1 MKLMHRLFPVSKATT
16 LTSLVQPA
24 KSIAPALGTSDSQ
37 ANIQQLKITLPAQGT
52 SQIVNK
58 LCFLCSNTLL
68 DNRIAHRN
76 VKMFTYPVCCLKWEI
91 YVHVYAL
98 YFEMLK
104 K

>member
-1 MKLMHRLFPVSKATT
+1 MLRLFSVSKATT

-58 LCFLCSNTLL
+58 
-68 DNRIAHRN
+68 
-76 VKMFTYPVCCLKWEI
+76 
-91 YVHVYAL
+91 
-98 YFEMLK
+98 
-104 K
+104 